1 MTELTIDQALQQAI
15 ESHKAGQVQEA
26 DRLYTAILKAQPKH
40 PDANHNMGV
49 LAVSVGK
56 VEQALPFFKT
66 ALEANPAKAQFWLS
80 YIDALIKLGELAKA
94 KAILDQ
100 AKSKGAKG
108 DGFDKLEQ
116 RLNEIG
122 EEHVVASKITAEVP
136 PRRLNILDGVKLDQA
151 LKLAKKRA
159 KEGSLEEAK
168 RIYRDILTKFPKN
181 KRARDGLKGL
191 TGRTAGKASKVQNP
205 PQDQLQ
211 VLNNL
216 YSQGQLQ
223 QALKQAGILVQQFP
237 QSAILFN
244 IQGAV
249 LKGLGQLDASVEA
262 YNKALAIKP
271 DYAEAR
277 YNMGNALK
285 DLGKLEEAIKAYT
298 KVLSIQPDNAEA
310 YNNMGNALR
319 EQDKLEEAIE
329 AYNKVLAMKPHYAE
343 TCCNIGVVL
352 QKQGK
357 LEEAVQA
364 YIKALAIQPDYT
376 AAYYNMGNAL
386 KEQGK
391 LEEAIRAYNKALA
404 IKPDY
409 AEAYFGLAASLYIKG
424 DLSGVMKN
432 LQHVNSNTSEHN
444 SEHSFLR
451 LPFKILT
458 ELRSSEARAIKKPNK
473 EKGFKNQ
480 NKFPL
485 MIERA
490 VEPELIKCLYEL
502 SNQSL
507 DDTKDARYGPGRC
520 SSDFKLF
527 EAEQPIIKKVSLDLL
542 NLMENALG
550 AQIFLH
556 ESFFNILG
564 AGGGT
569 RPHHHIKPHD
579 RYFDLHKYKYSLV
592 YYLSVGDQNCT
603 EPGILKLYEPDVD
616 ILPTIGVGLLI
627 PATRNHSAIYNG
639 MKDRIMIG
647 CNFYAL

>member
-1 MTELTIDQALQQAI
+1 
-15 ESHKAGQVQEA
+15 
-26 DRLYTAILKAQPKH
+26 
-40 PDANHNMGV
+40 
-49 LAVSVGK
+49 
-56 VEQALPFFKT
+56 
-66 ALEANPAKAQFWLS
+66 
-80 YIDALIKLGELAKA
+80 
-94 KAILDQ
+94 
-100 AKSKGAKG
+100 
-108 DGFDKLEQ
+108 
-116 RLNEIG
+116 
-122 EEHVVASKITAEVP
+122 
-136 PRRLNILDGVKLDQA
+136 
-151 LKLAKKRA
+151 
-159 KEGSLEEAK
+159 
-168 RIYRDILTKFPKN
+168 LTKFSKN

-191 TGRTAGKASKVQNP
+191 TGRTVGKASKVQDP
-205 PQDQLQ
+205 PQEQLQ
-211 VLNNL
+211 LLSNL
-216 YSQGQLQ
+216 YSQGELQ
-223 QALKQAGILVQQFP
+223 QALKQAGTLVQQFP

-262 YNKALAIKP
+262 YNTALAIKP

-285 DLGKLEEAIKAYT
+285 DLGKLEEAIKAYA
-298 KVLSIQPDNAEA
+298 KALSIQPDNAEA

-343 TCCNIGVVL
+343 TYCNMGVVL

-357 LEEAVQA
+357 LEEAIQA
-364 YIKALAIQPDYT
+364 YIKALAIKPDY
-376 AAYYNMGNAL
+376 AEAYYNMGNVL
-386 KEQGK
+386 KEQDK
-391 LEEAIRAYNKALA
+391 LEEAIQAYDKALA

-409 AEAYFGLAASLYIKG
+409 AEAYFDLAESLYIKG
-424 DLSGVMKN
+424 DPSGVMKH

-458 ELRSSEARAIKKPNK
+458 ELKSIEARAVKKPNK

-639 MKDRIMIG
+639 VKDRIMIG